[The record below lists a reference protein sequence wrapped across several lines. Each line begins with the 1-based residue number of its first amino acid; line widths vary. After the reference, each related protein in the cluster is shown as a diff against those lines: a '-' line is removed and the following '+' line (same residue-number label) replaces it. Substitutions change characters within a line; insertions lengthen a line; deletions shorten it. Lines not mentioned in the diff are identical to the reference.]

1 MPREPRVL
9 DLPSMKALSH
19 PLRSQLFNE
28 LAAHG
33 PATATSL
40 AAKVGES
47 TGSTSYHLRQLERL
61 GFIEEVEGRGNGR
74 ERWWRRVP
82 VAVHSGGTDG
92 PQSAAG
98 IAAARLLASNSNEFS
113 EQMIR
118 EFIARD
124 QETMS
129 PGWRDAADLSVAIL
143 RLTPAELRELM
154 DAVHGVI
161 ESFRDRHVLDDA
173 SDPDTSRVFI
183 RTAAVPIFDDERD
196 DDRRDGQ
203 DGS

>member
-1 MPREPRVL
+1 MASEARVL

-40 AAKVGES
+40 ADKVGES
-47 TGSTSYHLRQLERL
+47 TGSTSYHLRQLERH

-92 PQSAAG
+92 PQSPAG
-98 IAAARLLASNSNEFS
+98 IAAARLLASGSNEFS
-113 EQMIR
+113 EQLIR

-154 DAVHGVI
+154 DAVHGLI
-161 ESFRDRHVLDDA
+161 DTFRDRHVLDDP

-196 DDRRDGQ
+196 EREDE
-203 DGS
+203 GS

>member
-1 MPREPRVL
+1 MSSEARVL

-40 AAKVGES
+40 AEKVGES
-47 TGSTSYHLRQLERL
+47 TGSTSYHLRQLEKH

-82 VAVHSGGTDG
+82 VPVHSGGTDG
-92 PQSAAG
+92 PQSPAG
-98 IAAARLLASNSNEFS
+98 IAAARLLASGSNEFA

-124 QETMS
+124 QESME

-154 DAVHGVI
+154 DGIHALVDT
-161 ESFRDRHVLDDA
+161 FRTRHVLDDQ
-173 SDPDTSRVFI
+173 SDRTTSRVFV
-183 RTAAVPIFDDERD
+183 RLAAVPILDDE
-196 DDRRDGQ
+196 Q
-203 DGS
+203 E

>member
-1 MPREPRVL
+1 MAPEARVL

-19 PLRSQLFNE
+19 PLRGQLFNE

-40 AAKVGES
+40 AEKVGES
-47 TGSTSYHLRQLERL
+47 SGSTSYHLRQLEKH

-92 PQSAAG
+92 PQSPAG
-98 IAAARLLASNSNEFS
+98 IAAARLLASSSNEFA
-113 EQMIR
+113 EQVVR

-129 PGWRDAADLSVAIL
+129 PGWRDAADLSVAVL
-143 RLTPAELRELM
+143 RLQPAELRELM
-154 DAVHGVI
+154 DGLHGVI
-161 ESFRDRHVLDDA
+161 ETFRKRHVLDDDT
-173 SDPDTSRVFI
+173 DPDTSRVFI
-183 RTAAVPIFDDERD
+183 RLAAVPVLDDE
-196 DDRRDGQ
+196 Q
-203 DGS
+203 EGS

>member
-1 MPREPRVL
+1 MAPEARVL

-40 AAKVGES
+40 ADKVGES
-47 TGSTSYHLRQLERL
+47 TGSTSYHLRQLERH

-92 PQSAAG
+92 PQSPAG
-98 IAAARLLASNSNEFS
+98 IAAARLLASGSNEFS
-113 EQMIR
+113 EQLIR

-124 QETMS
+124 QESMS
-129 PGWRDAADLSVAIL
+129 PGWRDAADLSVSIL
-143 RLTPAELRELM
+143 RLTPADLRELM
-154 DAVHGVI
+154 DGVHGVI
-161 ESFRDRHVLDDA
+161 DAFRDRHVLDDA
-173 SDPDTSRVFI
+173 TDQGTSRVFI

-196 DDRRDGQ
+196 ERQ
-203 DGS
+203 DEGS

>member
-1 MPREPRVL
+1 MPSEARVL

-33 PATATSL
+33 PATATTL
-40 AAKVGES
+40 ADKVGES
-47 TGSTSYHLRQLERL
+47 TGSTSYHLRQLEKH

-82 VAVHSGGTDG
+82 VAVQSGGSDG
-92 PQSAAG
+92 PQSPAG
-98 IAAARLLASNSNEFS
+98 IAAARLLASGSNEFS
-113 EQMIR
+113 EQVIR

-124 QETMS
+124 QETMAR
-129 PGWRDAADLSVAIL
+129 GWRDASDLSVAIM
-143 RLTPAELRELM
+143 RLTPSELHELM
-154 DAVHGVI
+154 TGIHEVVDA
-161 ESFRDRHVLDDA
+161 FRDRHVLDDA

-183 RTAAVPIFDDERD
+183 RLAAVPIFDGEQEER
-196 DDRRDGQ
+196 
-203 DGS
+203 

>member
-1 MPREPRVL
+1 MSPEARVL

-28 LAAHG
+28 LHAHG

-40 AAKVGES
+40 AEKVGES
-47 TGSTSYHLRQLERL
+47 TGSTSYHLRQLEKH
-61 GFIEEVEGRGNGR
+61 GFIEEVEGRGTGR

-82 VAVHSGGTDG
+82 VPVHSGGTDG
-92 PQSAAG
+92 PQSPAG
-98 IAAARLLASNSNEFS
+98 IAAARLLASGSNEFA

-124 QETMS
+124 QETME

-154 DAVHGVI
+154 DGIHGLVDT
-161 ESFRDRHVLDDA
+161 FRTRHVLDDA
-173 SDPDTSRVFI
+173 SDPTTSRVFV
-183 RTAAVPIFDDERD
+183 RLAAVPVLDDE
-196 DDRRDGQ
+196 Q
-203 DGS
+203 E